1 MGRRSTNN
9 RRSGTV
15 MSGVNSWRWFR
26 TFLLTAQLRW
36 EWINKRLINF
46 RVRQLLQN
54 IIRLSLNVRHFR
66 IFYFL
71 VKLLKDWNIFFPNTW
86 MFSMIS
92 DTFVLLWVS
101 SSCVDDWSS
110 SECVISSSLTLVS
123 ASDGLLS
130 PTDWISFSSSWLF
143 YYRINFLSANW
154 NKPVLIWFLHHS
166 SLLCFLHW
174 IWRVKRIFQN
184 KIKFVNSLLYTYP
197 RKVGCWR
204 W

>member
-1 MGRRSTNN
+1 MLKIIQGSGVQVRTCCRIFVYLSVEKRILLRLSSVQTMGRRSTNN
-9 RRSGTV
+9 SRSGTV

-92 DTFVLLWVS
+92 DTLVLLGVS

-110 SECVISSSLTLVS
+110 SECVISSSLALVS

-130 PTDWISFSSSWLF
+130 PTEWISFSSSWLF
-143 YYRINFLSANW
+143 Y
-154 NKPVLIWFLHHS
+154 
-166 SLLCFLHW
+166 
-174 IWRVKRIFQN
+174 
-184 KIKFVNSLLYTYP
+184 
-197 RKVGCWR
+197 
-204 W
+204 